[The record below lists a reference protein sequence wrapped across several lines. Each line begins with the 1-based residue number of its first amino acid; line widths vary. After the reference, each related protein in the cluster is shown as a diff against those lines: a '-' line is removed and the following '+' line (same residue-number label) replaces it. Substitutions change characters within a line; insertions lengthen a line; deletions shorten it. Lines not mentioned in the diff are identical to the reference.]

1 VIADGLE
8 LISEESLLLY
18 PLNLKSDVPHA
29 VFSGPESLLTCFA
42 EVG

>member
-1 VIADGLE
+1 MADGLE
-8 LISEESLLLY
+8 LIPEESLLLF
-18 PLNLKSDVPHA
+18 PLIFKSDVPHA